1 MTDQERW
8 NANESLL
15 QSYRSIFI
23 SSVSF
28 LLAVGAIVAEKS
40 IAVLMAVAVVSVLMI
55 WAIWFRVV
63 RARHLIVDYYMY
75 RSLNGVP
82 KGLCGENDYV
92 HKRDLRNTANKLLKI
107 TTNWRP
113 TRWKIDLLIPF
124 LFSVVWIALIVY
136 GWCSNA

>member
-82 KGLCGENDYV
+82 KRTMWG
-92 HKRDLRNTANKLLKI
+92 KMI
-107 TTNWRP
+107 MF
-113 TRWKIDLLIPF
+113 TRGISGTPRT
-124 LFSVVWIALIVY
+124 S
-136 GWCSNA
+136 C